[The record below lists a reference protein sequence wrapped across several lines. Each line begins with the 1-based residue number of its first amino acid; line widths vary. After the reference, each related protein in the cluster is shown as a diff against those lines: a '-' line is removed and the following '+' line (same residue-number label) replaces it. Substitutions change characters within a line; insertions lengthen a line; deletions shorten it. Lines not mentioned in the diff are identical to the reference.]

1 MRMATT
7 AIAEAKLWLVPT
19 SPTYSLYMITGKVV
33 YPSPIISG
41 VPKSAIALMKTMSVA
56 ARIEGMHKGIT
67 TLKNL
72 LAPLTPMLADAS
84 RSDLSTFFMA
94 PETYMNTSGN
104 SFNDRT
110 RRMPLNP

>member
-1 MRMATT
+1 M
-7 AIAEAKLWLVPT
+7 
-19 SPTYSLYMITGKVV
+19 TGKVV

-41 VPKSAIALMKTMSVA
+41 VPKSAMALMKTIRVA
-56 ARIEGMHKGIT
+56 ARIEGMHRGMT
-67 TLKNL
+67 TVKNL

-104 SFNDRT
+104 SFSDRT
-110 RRMPLNP
+110 RRIPLKP